1 MDVEICRHA
10 LDRVPLSLII
20 DDSTALVNL
29 NYFFL
34 RDRTIHRGEQQ
45 RWEDVPVAHPE
56 SFTREWAEWCHE
68 AGVRGKFSVV
78 PNPAALGRID
88 QGLALFGQKQLDSW
102 LRMCRETIMPSFDI
116 TPEMLTHT
124 HVLDLATLQPR
135 GSRIWEQYEWGEF
148 TENDG
153 VDDYIALSCQIL
165 ANLGLSPQ
173 GVTSPGGFG
182 HRCLD
187 LYARMTGQGCRR
199 VTGLPAPYFFQRL
212 VLEDTRI
219 DTPVWYPDA
228 QAGTAVG
235 EIIACTDDY
244 TGSWTGYGAVD
255 AAYYITPDL
264 QGGRLPAVIDAGS
277 PCVICSHWQG
287 MYGLAQWRP
296 ARVPHAAHRC
306 RTAAPARPGG
316 HPHALAHLRRDHN
329 LCLRPGIGR
338 SDGRRAPGHADRAPG
353 RPRVDPAAAR
363 CPARFYNSRRYDAAP
378 GEVTRGLHHG
388 HLLRRRGRDAAGLRS
403 ACRGAPGDHRR
414 AGCLTCCAGWLPHT
428 LAQRARP

>member
-1 MDVEICRHA
+1 LDVEICRHA

-34 RDRTIHRGEQQ
+34 RDRNIHRGEQQ

-88 QGLALFGQKQLDSW
+88 QGLALFGHKQLDSW

-124 HVLDLATLQPR
+124 YVLDLATLQPR

-199 VTGLPAPYFFQRL
+199 VTGLPTPYFFQRL
-212 VLEDTRI
+212 VLEDTQI

-244 TGSWTGYGAVD
+244 TGSWTGYGEVD

-287 MYGLAQWRP
+287 MYGLHNGDR
-296 ARVPHAAHRC
+296 RGFHTL
-306 RTAAPARPGG
+306 RTAVER
-316 HPHALAHLRRDHN
+316 LRQR
-329 LCLRPGIGR
+329 
-338 SDGRRAPGHADRAPG
+338 
-353 RPRVDPAAAR
+353 DPAGTRTRWRTCGEITTYACAR
-363 CPARFYNSRRYDAAP
+363 ELADLTVDGYQVTLTVPLAVPELTLRVRGVQP
-378 GEVTRGLHHG
+378 GSITAGG
-388 HLLRRRGRDAAGLRS
+388 MPLRQVGSRDAFTTGAFYGEGDETLLAFDPPAGERQVTI
-403 ACRGAPGDHRR
+403 AVQA
-414 AGCLTCCAGWLPHT
+414 A
-428 LAQRARP
+428 